1 MDSINYGTK
10 CVPKGI
16 MGNLLHHL
24 NKADSEV
31 FQQFQLHAEELQAM
45 VWRRQ
50 VLVAVCG
57 KKRPL
62 QSDRNDL
69 TRKVVL
75 CQSTYHVEIVLCT
88 KD

>member
-1 MDSINYGTK
+1 MDSINYCTK
-10 CVPKGI
+10 RVPKGI

-50 VLVAVCG
+50 VLVTVCG

-69 TRKVVL
+69 TRKVVSVYGKCISFRL
-75 CQSTYHVEIVLCT
+75 NVI
-88 KD
+88 